1 MINEL
6 AKKDSYWRKVAY
18 SICKDKM
25 LADDLVSEMYLRLC
39 DCKKE
44 INDFYVIVTIKN
56 IFLQEIKNKKTVSID
71 NFYNFTTPE
80 NYELDDNEQTVID
93 NIYWVAKAYIEK
105 NETMSLRQIA
115 KELNTDYS
123 YIFRVIKNEK
133 LKWQDQKKQLQVK
146 V

>member
-1 MINEL
+1 MIEEL

-25 LADDLVSEMYLRLC
+25 LADDLVSEMYLRLA

-56 IFLQEIKNKKTVSID
+56 IFLQHIKTKKTVSID
-71 NFYNFTTPE
+71 NFYNLASQE
-80 NYELDDNEQTVID
+80 AYELDDKEQIVID
-93 NIYWVAKAYIEK
+93 EMYWVAKAYIEM
-105 NETMSLRQIA
+105 NQTMSLRQIA

-133 LKWQDQKKQLQVK
+133 LKWQDQRKAKD
-146 V
+146 

>member
-1 MINEL
+1 MIEEL

-25 LADDLVSEMYLRLC
+25 LADDLVSEMYLRLV

-44 INDFYVIVTIKN
+44 INDFYVIITIKN
-56 IFLQEIKNKKTVSID
+56 IFLQHIKTKKTVSID
-71 NFYNFTTPE
+71 NFYNLASE
-80 NYELDDNEQTVID
+80 EVYELDDKEQIVID
-93 NIYWVAKAYIEK
+93 EMYWVAKAYIEM
-105 NETMSLRQIA
+105 NQTMSLRQIA

-133 LKWQDQKKQLQVK
+133 LKWQDQRKAKD
-146 V
+146 